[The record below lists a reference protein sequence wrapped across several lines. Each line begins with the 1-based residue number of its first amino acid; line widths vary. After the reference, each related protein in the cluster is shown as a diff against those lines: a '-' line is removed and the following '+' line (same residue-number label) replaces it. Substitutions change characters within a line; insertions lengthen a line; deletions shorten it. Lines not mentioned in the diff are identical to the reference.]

1 MSQYHNVWYPTKHY
15 RHAKNQ
21 RNTPHNEGETNVIDL
36 NLTEL
41 LILAE
46 KGIKTTIITVCLCAK
61 DQKGDIK
68 DTKGAQI
75 KIL

>member
-1 MSQYHNVWYPTKHY
+1 MSQCHNVWYPTKHY
-15 RHAKNQ
+15 KHAKNY

-41 LILAE
+41 LMLAE
-46 KGIKTTIITVCLCAK
+46 KGIKTAILTVGLCAK
-61 DQKGDIK
+61 DQKRDME
-68 DTKGAQI
+68 DTKEDQI